1 MMVVAILL
9 GVLLWAGLMLW
20 VLAMCRAARVAD
32 DGAEHQNAVDH
43 GRPARP

>member
-20 VLAMCRAARVAD
+20 VLAMCRAAHAAD
-32 DGAEHQNAVDH
+32 AADH
-43 GRPARP
+43 ESGGGWHEG